1 MRQRKGLLR
10 IYRLVFIPVLFLV
23 ILILFRW
30 YSGENSKRIEEQN
43 RNYAADS
50 ARQIADHV
58 EDELSNGLSR
68 IRTYAD
74 FLGKSLSQPK
84 VTAEMLSEMEEN
96 SNFDGF
102 RFVDAKGLNHA
113 ADGQTSI
120 ATDRDYYLN
129 GMKGESGIS
138 IILESRITHESMV
151 GFYSPVYFQGDII
164 GVLRGV
170 YWEKEYMQN
179 MLSVSYFGSDAGMFF
194 CTLDGIVIAS
204 SGGQRYNGNLAESLL
219 RYQMV
224 DVKTAKKLRKAIKNK
239 KEETVISVSDGKIGN
254 ICVFPLLEGEY
265 VLIQT
270 FPVSV
275 TRNMVSR
282 VNRTGIVLEMMLI
295 LSFAVYI
302 AMLLIYGR
310 REKKVLERENRE
322 LAYVTEGVGTLFTR
336 FVMVDFERDA
346 YHYIIGTKPEKKDFP
361 ASGRYEDFVEHLAS
375 YLIDDS
381 DRQDFIRLCSKKHV
395 ISELGKH
402 GKDIRNEYHVQREDR
417 KEWEHL
423 NIICLERKNGKASKV
438 LFLRQNTTE
447 LKEKELRI
455 QAEISVANRKKR
467 HYQEAMIADSVCTF
481 DFNVT
486 RDLLEHDVINANL
499 GQRWPMF
506 DELDEKGSC
515 RASDFLMMW
524 KENMMDE
531 DSVEEYCSVANV
543 ENLRECFQNG
553 KSQVDV
559 EYWCYDVD
567 SLERRFCLRE
577 SFIMTED
584 EDTGDIWALAVIKDI
599 TEYVIK
605 QREQTQALQEA
616 LRQAQHANVAKTTFL
631 SNMSHDIRTPMNAII
646 GFATI
651 AVSHMD
657 NMEQVKDCLRKILSS
672 SNHLLS
678 LINDI
683 LDMSRIESGKLQIV
697 DQECNIPELMHNL
710 VNIIQPQVKAKQ
722 LELRIDAFDVE
733 DEDVITDALKLNQ
746 ILVNLI
752 GNAVKYTPAGGMV
765 SFQLRQKASVRHGY
779 GEYEFVIEDNGIG
792 MTPEFLEH
800 IFEPFERE
808 ASTTKT
814 GIQGTGLGMA
824 ITKNIVDMMGGRISV
839 DSALGR
845 GSKFTV
851 ALSLKL
857 QNLEKE
863 MEQVKELEGFR
874 VLVVDDDCDVCEGVD
889 RMLRQIGMRPE
900 WTVSGREAL
909 YRAKSARDQGD
920 PYHTFI
926 IDWQMPETSG
936 VETARK
942 IRHAVGDEASI
953 IFLTAYDWS
962 DIEEEAREAGVD
974 AFCAKPIFL
983 SDLRT
988 TLLQA
993 NHLLEQEEEIASWT
1007 KNDFQGKR
1015 VLLVDDIELNRE
1027 IAVEILSEVGIL
1039 VDTAPDGTDAVA
1051 IMKDAEENY
1060 YDAILMDVQM
1070 PIMNGYEATR
1080 TIRSLPRGDVKVMP
1094 IIAMTANALEEDK
1107 EAALKNGMDSHIA
1120 KPFNIDEFLSI
1131 LGGFLE
1137 GR

>member
-1 MRQRKGLLR
+1 MKQTKGSLR
-10 IYRLVFIPVLFLV
+10 TYRLVFIPILFLV
-23 ILILFRW
+23 LFILFGW
-30 YSGENSKRIEEQN
+30 YSMENSKRIQDQN
-43 RNYAADS
+43 RGYAADS

-74 FLGKSLSQPK
+74 FLGKSLSEPK
-84 VTAEMLSEMEEN
+84 VTAQMLSDMEKN

-102 RFVDAKGLNHA
+102 RFVDANGLNHA

-138 IILESRITHESMV
+138 IILESRITHEAMV
-151 GFYSPVYFQGDII
+151 GFYSPVYCRGDII

-170 YWEKEYMQN
+170 YWEKEYMQD
-179 MLSVSYFGSDAGMFF
+179 MLAASYFGSDAGMFF
-194 CTLDGIVIAS
+194 CTEDGTVVAS
-204 SGGQRYNGNLAESLL
+204 SEGQSYNGNLPENLL
-219 RYQMV
+219 RYQMI
-224 DVKTAKKLRKAIKNK
+224 DLEATKKLRTAIDK
-239 KEETVISVSDGKIGN
+239 KEQEIVIPVSDGKIDN

-270 FPVSV
+270 FPESV
-275 TRNMVSR
+275 TKNMVNR
-282 VNRTGIVLEMMLI
+282 VNRTGILLELMLI
-295 LSFAVYI
+295 LSFVAYI
-302 AMLLIYGR
+302 AILLIYGR

-322 LAYVTEGVGTLFTR
+322 LAYVTQGVSTLFSR
-336 FVMVDFERDA
+336 FVIVDFEEDA
-346 YHYIIGTKPEKKDFP
+346 YHYVIGSKPERKEFP
-361 ASGRYEDFVEHLAS
+361 LSGRYEDLVEYLSSFLAE
-375 YLIDDS
+375 DR
-381 DRQDFIRLCSKKHV
+381 DRQDFLRLCSKKHV

-402 GKDIRNEYHVQREDR
+402 GKDIRNEYHVQREGRD
-417 KEWEHL
+417 EWEHL
-423 NIICLERKNGKASKV
+423 NIICLERKDGKAAKV

-486 RDLLEHDVINANL
+486 RDLLEHDVIHANI

-506 DELDEKGSC
+506 EEMDKEGSC
-515 RASDFLMMW
+515 RASEFLSKW
-524 KENMMDE
+524 KDIMMDE
-531 DSVEEYCSVANV
+531 DSAEEYCSIANV
-543 ENLRECFQNG
+543 ENLRKCFQEG
-553 KSQVDV
+553 RAQVDV

-567 SLERRFCLRE
+567 SLDRRFCLRE
-577 SFIMTED
+577 TFIMTED
-584 EDTGDIWALAVIKDI
+584 DDTGDVWALAVVKDI
-599 TEYVIK
+599 TEHVIK

-616 LRQAQHANVAKTTFL
+616 LQQAQHANIAKTTFL

-657 NMEQVKDCLRKILSS
+657 NMEQVRDCLRKILSS

-697 DQECNIPELMHNL
+697 NQECNIPELMHNL

-722 LELRIDAFDVE
+722 LELRIDAFHVE
-733 DEDVITDALKLNQ
+733 NEDVITDALKLNQ

-752 GNAVKYTPAGGMV
+752 GNAVKYTPAGGMIR
-765 SFQLRQKASVRHGY
+765 FELGQKASARHGY
-779 GEYEFVIEDNGIG
+779 GTYEFVIEDNGIG

-814 GIQGTGLGMA
+814 GIQGTGLGMT
-824 ITKNIVDMMGGRISV
+824 ITKNIVDMMGGQIHV
-839 DSALGR
+839 ESAVGR

-851 ALSLKL
+851 TLSLKL

-863 MEQVKELEGFR
+863 MEQIKELEGFR
-874 VLVVDDDCDVCEGVD
+874 VLVVDDNCDICEGVD
-889 RMLRQIGMRPE
+889 RMLRQIGMHPE
-900 WTVSGREAL
+900 WTVSGREAV
-909 YRAKSARDQGD
+909 YRAKSARDQGN

-926 IDWQMPETSG
+926 IDWQMPEMSG

-974 AFCAKPIFL
+974 AFCAKPVFL

-988 TLLQA
+988 TLLAA
-993 NHLLEQEEEIASWT
+993 NHLLEQEEGTASWMMQ
-1007 KNDFQGKR
+1007 DFQGKR

-1051 IMKDAEENY
+1051 IMKEAEENC

-1080 TIRSLPRGDVKVMP
+1080 TIRSLPRNDVKTMP

-1107 EAALKNGMDSHIA
+1107 EAALKNGMDAHIA
-1120 KPFNIDEFLSI
+1120 KPFNIDEFMSI

-1137 GR
+1137 RR